1 VKSINFLLYIVCLFS
16 ISSYAQDFA
25 ARVKESY
32 LETDKNF
39 DLDCHYS
46 KNDTYKLITPNSETI
61 KSADKLTRTFIV
73 ENDQRSVPMTFTLA
87 RSQGRISYTVV
98 LDKVHTSTE
107 RYKSKEFFIQSVADR
122 RFDKDFETSKIFC
135 SINFAYARP
144 FTLED
149 GDYHFSVHPHTIY
162 DWQSKL
168 KTVTESYL
176 NNPEYKSI
184 ILLET
189 GNGRGNL
196 VDVGT
201 FFDERVQALPANNT
215 KTELVN
221 VPGTIPLIVSPSGNN
236 RFEIGAQKQISI
248 TFSGGN
254 HNYCIW
260 NSTRQ
265 VLIGLMNSK
274 SEANVNFIYDTR
286 AIVAQPKG
294 MEGLSLNFARGDVDR
309 SNLLADL
316 LSKTSIQAGYHF
328 SYLVFFRNLFAHE
341 YSGMYRSFK
350 VNYEAPGYKETFIM
364 QGSGV
369 RDLTVD
375 FTYL

>member
-1 VKSINFLLYIVCLFS
+1 MN
-16 ISSYAQDFA
+16 SYAQDFA

-39 DLDCHYS
+39 DLDCNYS
-46 KNDTYKLITPNSETI
+46 KNDTYKLITPISETI
-61 KSADKLTRTFIV
+61 KSTEKLTRTFIV
-73 ENDQRSVPMTFTLA
+73 ENEQRSVTMAFTLA
-87 RSQGRISYTVV
+87 RSQGKISYTII
-98 LDKVHTSTE
+98 LDKVHTSTGKL
-107 RYKSKEFFIQSVADR
+107 KSKEFFIQSVADR
-122 RFDKDFETSKIFC
+122 SFDKEFETSKIFC
-135 SINFAYARP
+135 TVSFAYAHP
-144 FTLED
+144 FTLVD
-149 GDYHFSVHPHTIY
+149 GNYNLSVHPHTIY
-162 DWQSKL
+162 DWQSKI
-168 KTVTESYL
+168 KTVTEAYL
-176 NNPEYKSI
+176 NHPGYQSI

-201 FFDERVQALPANNT
+201 FFDGRVPVLPTNDYNS
-215 KTELVN
+215 ELVN
-221 VPGTIPLIVSPSGNN
+221 VPEATSLIVSPSGNN
-236 RFEIGAQKQISI
+236 RFEVGAKKEISI

-274 SEANVNFIYDTR
+274 SEAHVNLIYDTR
-286 AIVAQPKG
+286 AIVAQAKG

-316 LSKTSIQAGYHF
+316 LSKTSVQSGYHF
-328 SYLVFFRNLFAHE
+328 SYLIFFRNLFAQE

-364 QGSGV
+364 QGSGM
-369 RDLTVD
+369 RNLSVD